1 MIGAFFNDKRDLL
14 MEGRNLPI
22 ADIKNIWF
30 EYDSR
35 NDILYINFGYDVEEA
50 DEEILLEN
58 DIVVRLK
65 GGSIIGMTVFDFSKK
80 IGKELI

>member
-1 MIGAFFNDKRDLL
+1 
-14 MEGRNLPI
+14 MESRRLPI

-30 EYDSR
+30 EYDNR
-35 NDILYINFGYDVEEA
+35 NDILYINFGYDIEEA

-65 GGSIIGMTVFDFSKK
+65 EGSVIGMTVFDFSKK
-80 IGKELI
+80 IGKELL